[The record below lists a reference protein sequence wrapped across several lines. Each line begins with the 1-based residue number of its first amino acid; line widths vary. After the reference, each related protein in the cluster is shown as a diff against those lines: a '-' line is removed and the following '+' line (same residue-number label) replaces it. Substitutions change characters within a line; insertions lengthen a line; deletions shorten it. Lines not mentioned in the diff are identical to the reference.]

1 MGSGSAEVYKSDIIQ
16 GSPTVPV
23 AEPWREL
30 LLLPCVSLR
39 SAPPNTMLAN
49 IAEVVGKTFDF
60 IVIGG
65 GTAGLVLA
73 NRLSEDPSLS
83 VLVLEAGEANLD
95 DPTIL
100 LAGIANRTNLEN
112 NPRYDWRFHT
122 VDQVHSNNRSFLWS
136 RGKVLGGSSAINAYF
151 WHMPAREYLQ
161 VFERLGITGWN
172 WETTAKYLKKVE
184 RFVQP
189 DHDLDVLTFDMAHR
203 GDSGAVVTTFPKIIS
218 NLERPMIEALKLLGI
233 PHTTD
238 SMSGFSTGSNSV
250 ALTIQPDTNQRAY
263 SGNMYY
269 APAASRENL
278 KVLVA
283 AHATEITTHVTGDGT
298 TTAIGVKFI
307 HDGIPHEVKCSNE
320 VCLCA
325 GAIMSPQILELSGI
339 GDHDVLTK
347 AGVEVKVELPG
358 VGSNVQ
364 EHLHGGIV
372 YELDKFSYGGKTF
385 QTLDPLYDPQEIAK
399 QLMLNAEGRSLLNLC
414 PVSLTFV
421 PIDAVCPD
429 TATVQET
436 HLQKIRSGI
445 EADVYPEGLKKQY
458 QVQLDLLERKVPD
471 LEIILGPGSL
481 VQFPVPDPK
490 KKHISFVYGLNAPF
504 SRGTIH
510 IGSKDPLTPPVM
522 DPHVFEESYDL
533 ITIVELVKFFRRLT
547 KTEPFKT
554 IVKETEVYPSPE
566 VETDEQLADWIRD
579 TVNTTFHSAGSCSML
594 PEEDGGVVDSR
605 LKVYHTTNIRVVDLS
620 VLPLHI
626 GGHPQALVYAIAEQ
640 AADIIKGK
648 I

>member
-1 MGSGSAEVYKSDIIQ
+1 
-16 GSPTVPV
+16 
-23 AEPWREL
+23 
-30 LLLPCVSLR
+30 
-39 SAPPNTMLAN
+39 MLAN

-172 WETTAKYLKKVE
+172 WETTAKYLKKARAEHYYEIAITLNLVI
-184 RFVQP
+184 
-189 DHDLDVLTFDMAHR
+189 T
-203 GDSGAVVTTFPKIIS
+203 GAVVTTFPKIIS
-218 NLERPMIEALKLLGI
+218 NLERPMIEVSSCGHTGIQPLRFQFHKALKLL
-233 PHTTD
+233 
-238 SMSGFSTGSNSV
+238 

-298 TTAIGVKFI
+298 TTAVGVKFI

-325 GAIMSPQILELSGI
+325 GLILELSGI

-372 YELDKFSYGGKTF
+372 YGTRSSSTF

-481 VQFPVPDPK
+481 VHMPAVPDPK

-554 IVKETEVYPSPE
+554 IVKETEVYPGPE

-594 PEEDGGVVDSR
+594 PEEDGGVV
-605 LKVYHTTNIRVVDLS
+605 YHTTNIRVVDLS

-626 GGHPQALVYAIAEQ
+626 GGHPQGSIRSCQLRCLTPNSSVIQLWCTQLQNKVRPLRDVSFDEGSDLFIQPRISLKARSEGVV
-640 AADIIKGK
+640 AATVCRLDC
-648 I
+648 